1 MIRYLPDNQFFNKII
16 SIIIGFKFSIT
27 DKFYLHIAHLGF
39 FQTHKS
45 GLVSVLIPTYNRVD
59 ILFDRAIQSILKQTY
74 QNYEI
79 IIIDDG
85 SVDGTY
91 NRIIEFN
98 HPKIKVY
105 KNSRKKYRYP
115 NKAIYHWFA
124 GPVSALNFG
133 LKFCNGQYIARIDDD
148 DIWTDDHLSKLVS
161 FLEKNKYEFVYSH
174 LKVKMSISEDES
186 IITNEPD
193 PLGNTCTWLYK
204 SYLKKFKINI
214 HCWRKT
220 KNRVNDVDVHDR
232 FFKAGVKIGYLNEVT
247 SIYLPRP
254 NEHYSG
260 SKAYINNSDL
270 VESTYS

>member
-45 GLVSVLIPTYNRVD
+45 GLVSVLIQTYNRVD